1 MIRFCEKKRYLSLAV
16 AAFYVYVTFTIHL
29 LHTCHLGIKSQH
41 SQNQNQVHCRKI
53 RHNHQFC
60 SEQPEKDRLSFSN
73 KNHNK
78 EPDFCIS
85 CLYSASAKATSVC
98 ATSILSS
105 FAPTAVSDIK
115 PKETVRQKT
124 QDFTPILLR
133 APPISTS

>member
-1 MIRFCEKKRYLSLAV
+1 MVRFYEKNRYLALVV

-29 LHTCHLGIKSQH
+29 HHTCHLGIKSQH
-41 SQNQNQVHCRKI
+41 RQNQVHCRKI
-53 RHNHQFC
+53 GHNRQFC
-60 SEQPEKDRLSFSN
+60 SEQPEKDWLSSSN

-98 ATSILSS
+98 ATSILSF
-105 FAPTAVSDIK
+105 FASTAVSDIK

-124 QDFTPILLR
+124 QDFTQILLR